1 MSAKE
6 EKAKIAKPTGKA
18 GSGKAATANATVPAE
33 PPARRNR
40 LSALASDVPHLTKL
54 ALGKRGFAEA
64 DLIGQWTRIVGADLA
79 RLALPV
85 KLRLPR
91 GKSEPTSGGVAPNVA
106 GGTLTLRTSPAA
118 SIEIQ
123 HMKPRILERIATY
136 FGYPA
141 VSEIRIEI
149 GDRRRPAPK
158 RQAAKSATLPDLG
171 EVTDPDLRAAL
182 ERLGAARARRG

>member
-6 EKAKIAKPTGKA
+6 EKAKITKPTGKA
-18 GSGKAATANATVPAE
+18 APAKAAAPVE

-64 DLIGQWTRIVGADLA
+64 DLVGQWARIVGADLA

-91 GKSEPTSGGVAPNVA
+91 GKSDPIAGGIAPNVA

-118 SIEIQ
+118 SLEIQ

-141 VSEIRIEI
+141 VTEIRIEI

-158 RQAAKSATLPDLG
+158 RPVAKPAAPPDLG
-171 EVTDPDLRAAL
+171 KVTDPDLRAAL